1 MVSSKKFAFLLQN
14 RPVSIYNSWSILVF
28 RNGRMTR
35 TLKEGIIMSNRINS
49 SDDSITIKVASTIE
63 DLIACQR
70 IRSACFMSGDEPE
83 PYSEQFDGNDFS
95 AATHLLACRN
105 GAPVGSM
112 RIRILNG
119 GEGTEATWEKLSV
132 LPSERGALAILN
144 SIAQAAVQ
152 YSVFKGIT
160 TIRGLVRDP
169 RIMKFWKRTV
179 NGVITNEPPV
189 VYEGRE
195 YRHIL
200 IDLRPYWTPCERL
213 TLEKIEHEIFAKHLS
228 ERRRA
233 LASERVEERMRQR
246 VA

>member
-1 MVSSKKFAFLLQN
+1 
-14 RPVSIYNSWSILVF
+14 
-28 RNGRMTR
+28 
-35 TLKEGIIMSNRINS
+35 MSNRINS

-169 RIMKFWKRTV
+169 RI
-179 NGVITNEPPV
+179 I
-189 VYEGRE
+189 
-195 YRHIL
+195 

>member
-1 MVSSKKFAFLLQN
+1 MSDVQDSTEEN
-14 RPVSIYNSWSILVF
+14 ISI
-28 RNGRMTR
+28 R
-35 TLKEGIIMSNRINS
+35 
-49 SDDSITIKVASTIE
+49 VASTIE

-70 IRSACFMSGDEPE
+70 IRSACFMAGDEPE
-83 PYSEQFDGNDFS
+83 PYAEQFDGNDFS

-105 GAPVGSM
+105 GSPVGSM

-132 LPSERGALAILN
+132 LPSARGPLAILN
-144 SIAQAAVQ
+144 ALAQAAIH

-179 NGVITNEPPV
+179 NGVVTNDPPV

-200 IDLRPYWTPCERL
+200 IDLRPFWTPVERL
-213 TLEKIEHEIFAKHLS
+213 TLEKIEHEIFAQHLS
-228 ERRRA
+228 NRRRA
-233 LASERVEERMRQR
+233 IASERAEAKLRQR